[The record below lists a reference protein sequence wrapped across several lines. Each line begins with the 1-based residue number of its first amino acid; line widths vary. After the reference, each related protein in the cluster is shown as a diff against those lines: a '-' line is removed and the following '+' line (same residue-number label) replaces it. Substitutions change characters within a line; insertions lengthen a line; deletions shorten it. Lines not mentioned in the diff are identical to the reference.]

1 MTIIGILGD
10 IGSGKTFISNLFGF
24 PVFNADA
31 EVGKIYKKNYKC
43 FLKLK
48 KKFPSFVKSFPINK
62 KELSNLIKHDKSNI
76 VKIGK
81 IVHPF
86 VKKNLEYFFKKN
98 KSKKIVILDIPLLLE
113 NKLTS
118 SDMILIFIDAP
129 KKDLIKRLRKR
140 KNFNPKLYNIIK
152 KNQLP
157 LSLKKKKS
165 NFIIRNNFKIEYV
178 KKKIKEIKLKLKN
191 RE

>member
-10 IGSGKTFISNLFGF
+10 IGAGKTFISKLFGF
-24 PVFNADA
+24 PVFNADS
-31 EVGKIYKKNYKC
+31 EVNKIYKKNYEC

-48 KKFPSFVKSFPINK
+48 KRFPNFIRSFPINK
-62 KELSNLIKHDKSNI
+62 IELSNSIKFDTSNI

-86 VKKNLEYFFKKN
+86 VKKNLECFLKKN

-118 SDMILIFIDAP
+118 SDMILIFVDAY
-129 KKDLIKRLRKR
+129 KKEVVKRLRKR
-140 KNFNPKLYNIIK
+140 PNFSIKLYNIIK
-152 KNQLP
+152 KNQFP

-165 NFIIRNNFKIEYV
+165 NGL
-178 KKKIKEIKLKLKN
+178 KKIVPQLLNIKKNKLLYLNKTIKRN
-191 RE
+191 